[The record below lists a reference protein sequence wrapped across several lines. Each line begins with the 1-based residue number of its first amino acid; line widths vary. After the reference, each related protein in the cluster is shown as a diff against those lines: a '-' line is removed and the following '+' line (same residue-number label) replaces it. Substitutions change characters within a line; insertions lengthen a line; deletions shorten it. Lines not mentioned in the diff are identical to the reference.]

1 MPRKQER
8 KRNPVKNYIE
18 LFFFAALSP
27 PIKRNKKGHL
37 VWLRAFFALVLS
49 STRVE

>member
-18 LFFFAALSP
+18 LFFFESANQEEQ
-27 PIKRNKKGHL
+27 KRT
-37 VWLRAFFALVLS
+37 FFG
-49 STRVE
+49 